1 MRSIY
6 FIWALLARS
15 YRGYKNFGNISTQT
29 HIRRSTTLRQAGHL
43 LCPPHYT
50 ALSPMHDD
58 SSTALIDL
66 EVLRGFQSYRGKCY
80 SCHKTSSCISPLG
93 TSLIS
98 EHPRLQHFLLHCL
111 FLSSSSNF
119 QTRSLLRDTALLPPS
134 FPKAPHS
141 QDGQLPSIV
150 QVHAASKLGPLLSTC
165 PIKTRSDYLFDL
177 IRHNPGHLH

>member
-66 EVLRGFQSYRGKCY
+66 EVLHGFQSYRGKCHSY
-80 SCHKTSSCISPLG
+80 HKTSSCISPLG

-98 EHPRLQHFLLHCL
+98 EHPRLQHFLLHSCSCPLHRTFKQNPSYVTPL
-111 FLSSSSNF
+111 FCPRLFPRAHPQPRRPTALHRQSSCRQ
-119 QTRSLLRDTALLPPS
+119 QTRTTPLHLP
-134 FPKAPHS
+134 H
-141 QDGQLPSIV
+141 QDGERLSI
-150 QVHAASKLGPLLSTC
+150 
-165 PIKTRSDYLFDL
+165 
-177 IRHNPGHLH
+177 

>member
-66 EVLRGFQSYRGKCY
+66 EVLRGFQSYRGKCH

-98 EHPRLQHFLLHCL
+98 EHPRLQHFLLYCL

-134 FPKAPHS
+134 FPKAPSTAKTANCPPSSKFMPPANSDHS
-141 QDGQLPSIV
+141 SPPAPSRRGAI
-150 QVHAASKLGPLLSTC
+150 
-165 PIKTRSDYLFDL
+165 IYL
-177 IRHNPGHLH
+177 I